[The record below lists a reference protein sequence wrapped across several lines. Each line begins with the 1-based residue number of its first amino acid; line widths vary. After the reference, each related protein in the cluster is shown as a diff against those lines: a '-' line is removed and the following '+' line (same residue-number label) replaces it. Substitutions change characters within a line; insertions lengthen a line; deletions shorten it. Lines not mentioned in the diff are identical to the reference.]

1 MDGGSSYQIPVS
13 RTDDQHEDLN
23 IDIPPARRA
32 RLSKYVE
39 GYKLLP
45 WKWVDFRMDT
55 AKNYWITTH
64 ASGYPSSRPVW
75 GIWKSPVFTFST
87 GSLIASN
94 IKVDPKVQL
103 NLESGAELVIIEG
116 VATPLEQ
123 SDVEFWVEAYKKKYS
138 WDMPSQT
145 EGVWQVI
152 PKRVLAW
159 ISDSSGLDDGAS
171 FSNSAT
177 EWKFDA
183 VY

>member
-1 MDGGSSYQIPVS
+1 M
-13 RTDDQHEDLN
+13 RNEDSN
-23 IDIPPARRA
+23 IDIPTARRA
-32 RLSKYVE
+32 SLSKYVE

-45 WKWVDFRMDT
+45 WKWVDAQMDT

-64 ASGYPSSRPVW
+64 ASQYPSSRPVW
-75 GIWKSPVFTFST
+75 GIWKSPIFIFST

-123 SDVEFWVEAYKKKYS
+123 IDVKFWVDAYNAKYS
-138 WDMPSQT
+138 WDMPPQT
-145 EGVWQVI
+145 EGVWKVI
-152 PKRVLAW
+152 PQRVLAW
-159 ISDSSGLDDGAS
+159 ISDSSGLDGGAT

-177 EWKFDA
+177 EWKFSL
-183 VY
+183 